1 MTVEPDALT
10 ATIRSL
16 LAEVLE
22 LAADEVGL
30 DVDLVDELD
39 VDSLQLLALMTMVQ
53 DRFAVRLDVED
64 WRAARTVRE
73 LSDRTRDRLAGDPA
87 G

>member
-1 MTVEPDALT
+1 MTVEAGALT

-16 LAEVLE
+16 LAEILE
-22 LAADEVGL
+22 LTPDEVRL
-30 DVDLVDELD
+30 DADLVDELD
-39 VDSLQLLALMTMVQ
+39 IDSLQRLALMTMVE

-73 LSDRTRDRLAGDPA
+73 LSDRTRARLADGPA